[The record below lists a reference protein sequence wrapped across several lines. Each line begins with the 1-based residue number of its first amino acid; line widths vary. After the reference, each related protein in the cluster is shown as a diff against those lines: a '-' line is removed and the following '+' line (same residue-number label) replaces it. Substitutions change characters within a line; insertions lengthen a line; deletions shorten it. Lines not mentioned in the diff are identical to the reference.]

1 GSEKPRIKPDNL
13 PLGAI
18 NNYTPHRRLPVLLKS
33 GDVQSIV
40 DIPAVSGNSIR
51 HLWRES
57 LVDITLYTLGIKRKD
72 LGRNIL
78 ETLVSGGGREARETK
93 KNEEEEENKE
103 ATASRKVAIQP
114 KVPILVRD
122 RETLR
127 STMPML
133 SLFGCSM
140 GIGCYQV

>member
-1 GSEKPRIKPDNL
+1 MVNRTAVLTLSTPLHHGSEKPRIKPDNL

-78 ETLVSGGGREARETK
+78 ETLVSGGGMEARDAIKTK
-93 KNEEEEENKE
+93 KKKRNKRQLHHE
-103 ATASRKVAIQP
+103 K
-114 KVPILVRD
+114 
-122 RETLR
+122 
-127 STMPML
+127 MP
-133 SLFGCSM
+133 
-140 GIGCYQV
+140 